1 MKNLALK
8 MQIPLVDLKIQYKS
22 LSKEIN
28 TAFKKICS
36 SSSFIK
42 GWALEEFEQNFAKFI
57 GTKYCIGVASGTD
70 ALHLS
75 LIALGIGKDDEV
87 LLPVNTF
94 IATAYAIIYVGAK
107 PIFVDVDTRTYNID
121 VNLIEKKITKKTKA
135 IIPVHL
141 CGQPAEMNQIMK
153 LTKKYKLSLIEDACQ
168 SHGADYKNKRTGTFG
183 QIAAFSFYPGKNL
196 GAYGDGGAITTNS
209 AKLAEKVKR
218 LREYGSITKYLHNI
232 LGFNSRLDALQSAIL
247 KIKLK
252 HLPVW
257 NKKRQKAALYYNR
270 KFNTELPFIVTPV
283 IEQHTTSVFHLYIIQ
298 TPKRNKLM
306 AYLKSKG
313 IQTGIHY
320 PLPLHLQKSLRYLGY
335 KKGDFPVAEKLSNQ
349 ILSIPLYPELTFKQ
363 QDYIVKSITSFF
375 RI

>member
-42 GWALEEFEQNFAKFI
+42 GWALEEFEQDFAKFI
-57 GTKYCIGVASGTD
+57 GTKHCIGVASGTD

-107 PIFVDVDTRTYNID
+107 PIFVDVDTKTYNID

-141 CGQPAEMNQIMK
+141 YGQPAEMDKIMK
-153 LTKKYKLSLIEDACQ
+153 LAEKYKLFVIEDACQ

-209 AKLAEKVKR
+209 AKLAKKIKQ
-218 LREYGSITKYLHNI
+218 LREYGSTTKYLHDI
-232 LGFNSRLDALQSAIL
+232 LGFNSRLDNLQSAIL
-247 KIKLK
+247 RIKLK
-252 HLPVW
+252 YLPSW
-257 NKKRQKAALYYNR
+257 NKRRQKAAQYYNK
-270 KFNTELPFIVTPV
+270 KFNMEIPFIKTPF
-283 IEQHTTSVFHLYIIQ
+283 IEPYATSVFHLYVIQ
-298 TPKRNKLM
+298 TPKRNKII

-313 IQTGIHY
+313 TQTGIHY
-320 PLPLHLQKSLRYLGY
+320 PLPLHLQNSLKYLGY
-335 KKGDFPVAEKLSNQ
+335 KRGDFPVAEKLSNQ

-363 QDYIVKSITSFF
+363 QDYIVKSIRSFF